1 MHLVQSKRAKT
12 GETMSVQN
20 ARNFYRKLSP
30 EVKAD
35 LIRMADEG
43 TAVDATGH
51 RVWAGGMSA
60 SREPIL
66 FYDDRT
72 WRVREIVYFLKK
84 EGL

>member
-1 MHLVQSKRAKT
+1 
-12 GETMSVQN
+12 MSVQN
-20 ARNFYRKLSP
+20 ARTFYRKLSP

-43 TAVDATGH
+43 TATESDGH
-51 RVWAGGMSA
+51 RIWAGGVSA
-60 SREPIL
+60 DGEPIL
-66 FYDDRT
+66 YYGDRT